1 MTQDESE
8 DVWERNPLL
17 SLTGPRSPEI
27 VLIDISLQQQEFPIG
42 SLYLHARRKTQAV
55 FRVETENESARVLI
69 VHQAKRSKKWQK
81 CSVCSL
87 SMKTRCSARYRM
99 VNWRLHQLS
108 TTFIMKDDYR
118 WVFFFLALAVLK
130 QREQQDEVMKS
141 LSLFPPLF
149 ILLKVRAASAR
160 ITLRQLVMAPSMC
173 VQQSIKG
180 GQTRPV

>member
-1 MTQDESE
+1 MPVFDHIRTTIFHDYVHDRSAKCEMFCFGGKAMTQDESE

-42 SLYLHARRKTQAV
+42 SLCLHARRKTQAV

-118 WVFFFLALAVLK
+118 WVFFFFGSSCVETK
-130 QREQQDEVMKS
+130 
-141 LSLFPPLF
+141 
-149 ILLKVRAASAR
+149 RAA
-160 ITLRQLVMAPSMC
+160 
-173 VQQSIKG
+173 G
-180 GQTRPV
+180 